1 MESDHQQQQGSAVAS
16 QEPLGSTVDR
26 RPAND
31 SANRVGSDL
40 EQKRDE
46 LAHSLAMLR
55 ATLDAT
61 TDGILV
67 TDSQRRV
74 TAFNQQYCRMWN
86 VPRSVLEQGDHN
98 PALQLVARS
107 FGDPEAFL
115 RGIDRIYD
123 EAPPDTFDIQYLKD
137 GRIFERSTRLQCVE
151 GKSVGRVWCF
161 RDVTEHRRST
171 EALREE
177 TRILDLLNK
186 TGSTIAADLDLDTLV
201 QSVTDLATQISG
213 AKFGAFFYNSFDRN
227 GESYVLYTLS
237 GADRSAFEHFGH
249 P

>member
-74 TAFNQQYCRMWN
+74 TAFNQQYCR
-86 VPRSVLEQGDHN
+86 
-98 PALQLVARS
+98 
-107 FGDPEAFL
+107 
-115 RGIDRIYD
+115 
-123 EAPPDTFDIQYLKD
+123 
-137 GRIFERSTRLQCVE
+137 
-151 GKSVGRVWCF
+151 
-161 RDVTEHRRST
+161 
-171 EALREE
+171 
-177 TRILDLLNK
+177 
-186 TGSTIAADLDLDTLV
+186 
-201 QSVTDLATQISG
+201 
-213 AKFGAFFYNSFDRN
+213 
-227 GESYVLYTLS
+227 
-237 GADRSAFEHFGH
+237 
-249 P
+249 